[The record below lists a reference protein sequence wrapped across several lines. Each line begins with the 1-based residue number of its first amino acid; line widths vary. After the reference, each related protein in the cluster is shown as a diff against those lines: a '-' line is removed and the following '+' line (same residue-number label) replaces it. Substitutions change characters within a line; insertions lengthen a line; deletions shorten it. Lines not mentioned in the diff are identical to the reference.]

1 MKMKAT
7 KPFWHAGSVVLPGQD
22 FETLEQHGREL
33 VTRNIAQ
40 AIKADSKPAA
50 DKPAAKPKATK
61 KAD

>member
-1 MKMKAT
+1 MKMKAK

-40 AIKADSKPAA
+40 AIKVDSKPAA
-50 DKPAAKPKATK
+50 DKPAAKPKAVK

>member
-1 MKMKAT
+1 MKMKAK

-22 FETLEQHGREL
+22 FETLEL

-40 AIKADSKPAA
+40 AIKVDSKPAA
-50 DKPAAKPKATK
+50 DKPAAKPKAVK